1 MASNSSTIVPIY
13 HFFDYREYLNA
24 VYLTRKKSDE
34 GFSHRVF
41 SREAGIAS
49 PNYLCRVLS
58 GERALGTAYIKK
70 FCKALHLTPGESRY
84 FSTLVL
90 FNTETEVAEKDALLR
105 TLLSLRYRRGI
116 HRIDDKK
123 IQFFSKWYYPV
134 VRELATILQ
143 CNDDYNRLARN
154 CIPRITSRQAAN
166 AVTYLLKTGFLKKHG
181 DGTYSRTNPV
191 ISSGDEVKSTVLRN
205 YHRQTLNQSIE
216 ALDSFEL
223 ENRDIASLTL
233 SVSKKTFL
241 AMKQE
246 MQDFRKR
253 LLVMAQEDEHPEM
266 VCLAG
271 FQLFPRSKI
280 ASKKKRPGQSK

>member
-1 MASNSSTIVPIY
+1 MASKSTKSVEIY

-24 VYLTRKKSDE
+24 FYLARKKSE
-34 GFSHRVF
+34 ERFSHRLF

-49 PNYLCRVLS
+49 PNYLLRVLS

-70 FCKALHLTPGESRY
+70 FCTALHLTPGECRY
-84 FSTLVL
+84 FSTLVQ
-90 FNTETEVAEKDALLR
+90 FNTETEVAKKETLLR
-105 TLLSLRYRRGI
+105 TLLALRYRRGVY
-116 HRIDDKK
+116 RIDDKK
-123 IQFFSKWYYPV
+123 IKFFSKWYYPV
-134 VRELATILQ
+134 IRELVTILQ
-143 CNDDYNRLARN
+143 CNNDYNLLARN
-154 CIPRITSRQAAN
+154 CVPRITSRQAAN
-166 AVTYLLKTGFLKKHG
+166 AVTYLLKTGFLKKNG
-181 DGTYSRTNPV
+181 DGKYIRTNPV

-216 ALDSFEL
+216 ALDSIEL
-223 ENRDIASLTL
+223 ENRDISSLTL

-241 AMKQE
+241 AMKKE
-246 MQDFRKR
+246 IQDFRKR

-280 ASKKKRPGQSK
+280 DTKKKRPEQSK